1 MKNIFFSLLALL
13 PCLQVNGQTPMVSVC
28 NGDNQVLAWSSKDIT
43 AEIKTTSETKN
54 GKITNTTTTTVN
66 YDGGSIDYTN
76 TSSVSY
82 NTKVVNKNCLW
93 GEVPSDD
100 QAVDLGT
107 VIEID
112 DVKYKVLWAP
122 WNLGGSST
130 SIDGLFFSYGEDGT
144 KYAYKSE
151 GKTIGFTTDCSS
163 DGKDIANQW
172 WGGDWQI
179 PTKEMWQLLVD
190 RKNDSFTTG
199 SGWNTKT
206 TKVWANNS
214 AGLFAT
220 FTQNESYTISYKDN
234 DGNVNS
240 ILLSCCGLYKG
251 ASKVEYDNSFKDAQA
266 ANYLSS
272 TVEEKTG
279 RVNALHAWSS
289 VGIGNLRGFTLTI
302 STENSGNDYYQK
314 NYGYSIRPVR
324 LVPVSK

>member
-1 MKNIFFSLLALL
+1 MKNIVFSLLAFL

-43 AEIKTTSETKN
+43 AKMSTDDATTIVEYTDKKYSNGYRPCPDSNIKV
-54 GKITNTTTTTVN
+54 I
-66 YDGGSIDYTN
+66 
-76 TSSVSY
+76 
-82 NTKVVNKNCLW
+82 NKNCLW
-93 GEVPSDD
+93 GEVPSPEA
-100 QAVDLGT
+100 AVNLGT
-107 VIEID
+107 TITKGGVT
-112 DVKYKVLWAP
+112 YNVLWAP

-144 KYAYKSE
+144 KYAYDSE

-179 PTKEMWQLLVD
+179 PTAEMWQLLVA
-190 RKNDSFTTG
+190 RKTKTYTTG
-199 SGWNTKT
+199 SGKNKKTVDAWDNNTSG
-206 TKVWANNS
+206 WFS
-214 AGLFAT
+214 T
-220 FTQNESYTISYKDN
+220 FTQNEYYTISYMFD
-234 DGNVNS
+234 DGTVTG
-240 ILLSCCGLYKG
+240 ITLPCCGFYKG
-251 ASKVEYDNSFKDAQA
+251 SKKVEDKNGSEAQA

-289 VGIGNLRGFTLTI
+289 VGVGDLRAFTLTI
-302 STENSGNDYYQK
+302 STVNTDNFLSADDYYLK